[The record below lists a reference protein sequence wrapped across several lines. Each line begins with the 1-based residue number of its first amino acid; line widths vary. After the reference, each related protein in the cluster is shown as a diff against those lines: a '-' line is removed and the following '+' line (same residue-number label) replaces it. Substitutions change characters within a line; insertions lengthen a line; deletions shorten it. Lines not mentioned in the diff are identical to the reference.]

1 MLNLAL
7 SSFVFTGP
15 VLYCSFLLI
24 FHFIFPFLPLPFSLI
39 LFLSIDISFGIP
51 ECCQLSSKTSRSP
64 LLLSLLIFYKM
75 ESLFFHSFSLSIPT
89 NKNPFMSYKSY
100 LYEAKSN
107 LLPTITTVAVGSLCS
122 L

>member
-51 ECCQLSSKTSRSP
+51 ECCQLSSKTFHSRLHPS
-64 LLLSLLIFYKM
+64 SLIFYRM
-75 ESLFFHSFSLSIPT
+75 ESLFFRSFSLFITP
-89 NKNPFMSYKSY
+89 NKNPFISIHLY

-107 LLPTITTVAVGSLCS
+107 LLPTITARAVGYLCS